1 MASAA
6 VAAQDELGWG
16 RRAIFCV
23 IALNLSGLL
32 LFLSAQLIGP
42 SVYWLQDWAAPNSPY
57 ALVKVTLSFVQ
68 YNSLLPCTSKSSDQ
82 IHRQTLESQCRCGFI
97 FYTGEIA
104 LWGRAKWC
112 SLRASGNLGKSASV
126 RRYFKWKS
134 DSVRTACSSTLTCH
148 FCQIPSQ
155 QCRFIKMVTKWCLDS
170 HKLNFSSGC

>member
-6 VAAQDELGWG
+6 VAAQDKLGWG
-16 RRAIFCV
+16 RRAILCV

-68 YNSLLPCTSKSSDQ
+68 YNSLLPWTSKSSDRSTGR
-82 IHRQTLESQCRCGFI
+82 HLSPNADVVFI

-155 QCRFIKMVTKWCLDS
+155 QCRFIKMVTKWCGDS
-170 HKLNFSSGC
+170 HMVKGYSGC